1 MIENPQPSWLP
12 FLLLALPGIGFAAYA
27 VNKFLFPNDD
37 RPLCTVGAIGLILA
51 LLPTHLLALAT
62 GSLNLGLAGAWIG
75 IGAGGYAWLGHHWQK
90 FPPRIRGGSELGY
103 RLGVAA
109 LATLPIV
116 LPTILLN
123 FHDETYFGGHQ
134 AIIAHLQNGSY
145 PPRYLYE
152 PSLPLRYHY
161 GFDLAAAIVTGL
173 LRIRIDQAIDILTL
187 ALWPTMFLLLCES
200 GSTLVAGGLACWSP
214 WRSHFPPGCVRPAR
228 STGSRLILLSF
239 PTFFSILG
247 VLVS

>member
-37 RPLCTVGAIGLILA
+37 RPLCTVGAIGLVLA

-90 FPPRIRGGSELGY
+90 C
-103 RLGVAA
+103 
-109 LATLPIV
+109 
-116 LPTILLN
+116 
-123 FHDETYFGGHQ
+123 
-134 AIIAHLQNGSY
+134 SY

-187 ALWPTMFLLLCES
+187 ALWPTMFLLLWRVGEHVC
-200 GSTLVAGGLACWSP
+200 GRLAGLLVVFNVAVST
-214 WRSHFPPGCVRPAR
+214 
-228 STGSRLILLSF
+228 
-239 PTFFSILG
+239 
-247 VLVS
+247 

>member
-1 MIENPQPSWLP
+1 MIENPQPGWLP

-37 RPLCTVGAIGLILA
+37 RPLCTVGAIGLVLA

-123 FHDETYFGGHQ
+123 FHDKP
-134 AIIAHLQNGSY
+134 I
-145 PPRYLYE
+145 
-152 PSLPLRYHY
+152 
-161 GFDLAAAIVTGL
+161 LAATRRL
-173 LRIRIDQAIDILTL
+173 SRICKTARIHPVIF
-187 ALWPTMFLLLCES
+187 M
-200 GSTLVAGGLACWSP
+200 
-214 WRSHFPPGCVRPAR
+214 
-228 STGSRLILLSF
+228 SRASRYVIIMA
-239 PTFFSILG
+239 SILRLRLSR
-247 VLVS
+247 VCCASAS